1 MKRRIRA
8 VAVAAVVAAASF
20 TIHADKPSSH
30 NADIQLQLAQLFFQD
45 GRYVESL
52 DAFQKALAAQDP
64 SDSQRVRTARVGV
77 VQSALRVAEFTIARR
92 EAEQLLSSDPRSPEV
107 LSLYGDSLWAS
118 GLFDEAE
125 TKYRDA
131 LAVVPEQA
139 RAHHGIARSLLAP
152 APAAARAPA

>member
-1 MKRRIRA
+1 MKRGIRA

-45 GRYVESL
+45 GRYLESL
-52 DAFQKALAAQDP
+52 EAFQKALAAEDP

-92 EAEQLLSSDPRSPEV
+92 EAEQPMVSSCTAPVPPVPDRSPV
-107 LSLYGDSLWAS
+107 
-118 GLFDEAE
+118 
-125 TKYRDA
+125 
-131 LAVVPEQA
+131 QA
-139 RAHHGIARSLLAP
+139 APTRARW
-152 APAAARAPA
+152 RAGSRE